1 MGSSPVGLTLMGLGF
16 VGAATRGDALVVA
29 AGRDIVQD
37 GAIDIAG
44 VVLVFLSLFLLE
56 IRLRKGPT

>member
-1 MGSSPVGLTLMGLGF
+1 MGLGF
-16 VGAATRGDALVVA
+16 VGAATRGTALVVA
-29 AGRDIVQD
+29 ARRDIVED
-37 GAIDIAG
+37 GAIDVAG